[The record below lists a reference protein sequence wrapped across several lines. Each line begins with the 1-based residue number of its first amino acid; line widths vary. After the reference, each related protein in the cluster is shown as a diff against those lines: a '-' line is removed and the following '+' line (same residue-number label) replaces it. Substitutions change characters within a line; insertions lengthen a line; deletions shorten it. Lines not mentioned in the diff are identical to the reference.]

1 MAVFPMHG
9 LAAELVE
16 FSARRKKKIRE
27 HFYNQHVAM
36 LNEGF
41 YTERLTWSIY
51 TGREVSR
58 VFVIRDKEGREKLAK
73 SVYASDYKSFNNI

>member
-41 YTERLTWSIY
+41 YTERLT
-51 TGREVSR
+51 
-58 VFVIRDKEGREKLAK
+58 
-73 SVYASDYKSFNNI
+73 